1 MKCNRLSFIRLS
13 GLASGWQVLRAK
25 REQLKIRMKRT
36 VLIALASILWTP
48 ALRTYAAFAA
58 GPSAGISAGVV
69 ASPLPALSGAAGN
82 ARSFPSVPD
91 TVSVSAPGS
100 DSVAAPAAA
109 PVPDTVSAP
118 ESSAPMTL
126 DACMRYAVEHSP
138 AVRRQD
144 YANRNYRQDYI
155 ASVAA
160 LVPSVNGAV
169 SASTSFGRSVDP
181 ETNTYTDVS
190 NFDNSYSA
198 SGQMPLFAGLTGI
211 NTVRAAKVMRLQGVE
226 ELQLARDEVALRTM
240 EAYFDVVYYT
250 GSVRLAREQ
259 LETSAAELAKSR
271 KLLELGLKSAAD
283 VAEVESQ
290 CASDDYLVTQQ
301 ENNLAL
307 AEIALS
313 EAMNYP
319 ADRPLVID
327 TDIAVGTPAGA
338 VPFDDV
344 LAYALDNHPKALA
357 AGYDVRHSRLQF
369 SVAKGNLY
377 PSISVGG
384 GYSTNFFMNL
394 DDRTQ
399 YAAFPAQFR
408 DNRGYYFSA
417 QLSIPIF
424 GGLSRRTSLNRAR
437 NNWRIAELRRV
448 ETLRALQSE
457 IAQAYQQM
465 LGYGKEFVQASKK
478 SDAAQLAYD
487 AVAGK
492 YERGMVS
499 ALDLQT
505 AADKLLQARSE
516 RLRARLQYIVR
527 VRLVEY
533 YNGEPLIR

>member
-48 ALRTYAAFAA
+48 ALRTSAAFAA

-91 TVSVSAPGS
+91 TVSVSVPGS

-198 SGQMPLFAGLTGI
+198 SGQMPLFTGLTGI

-327 TDIAVGTPAGA
+327 TDIAVGTPAGT

>member
-48 ALRTYAAFAA
+48 ALRTSAAFAA
-58 GPSAGISAGVV
+58 GPSAGVV
-69 ASPLPALSGAAGN
+69 AFPLPALSGAAGN

-91 TVSVSAPGS
+91 TVSVSVPGS

-319 ADRPLVID
+319 ADRPLGID
-327 TDIAVGTPAGA
+327 TPARRWPPVTTSA
-338 VPFDDV
+338 IRVCNSPW
-344 LAYALDNHPKALA
+344 PKA
-357 AGYDVRHSRLQF
+357 
-369 SVAKGNLY
+369 
-377 PSISVGG
+377 
-384 GYSTNFFMNL
+384 T
-394 DDRTQ
+394 
-399 YAAFPAQFR
+399 
-408 DNRGYYFSA
+408 
-417 QLSIPIF
+417 SIPR
-424 GGLSRRTSLNRAR
+424 SP
-437 NNWRIAELRRV
+437 W
-448 ETLRALQSE
+448 
-457 IAQAYQQM
+457 
-465 LGYGKEFVQASKK
+465 
-478 SDAAQLAYD
+478 AAA
-487 AVAGK
+487 
-492 YERGMVS
+492 
-499 ALDLQT
+499 
-505 AADKLLQARSE
+505 
-516 RLRARLQYIVR
+516 
-527 VRLVEY
+527 
-533 YNGEPLIR
+533 IRPISS

>member
-1 MKCNRLSFIRLS
+1 MKCNCLSFIRLS

-48 ALRTYAAFAA
+48 ALRTSAAFAA

-91 TVSVSAPGS
+91 TVSVSVPGS

-327 TDIAVGTPAGA
+327 TDIAVGTPAGT

-437 NNWRIAELRRV
+437 NNWRIAEQRRV

>member
-48 ALRTYAAFAA
+48 ALRTSAAFAA

-91 TVSVSAPGS
+91 TVSVSVPGS

-327 TDIAVGTPAGA
+327 TDIAVGTPAGT